1 MISSENDLTYL
12 YCSQNL
18 LLSRNTLRD
27 TFLHWIKA
35 CTQIRTDDSLDIR
48 YCTISSKGAQEF
60 HSLKEKQRK
69 TEMFACF
76 SKYYWWTV
84 YAVFLQQSEKGS
96 CFAFLRFLSSFWE
109 GNDLVRKIRYPLLL
123 SSPLCYSPRLYTA
136 NFAIDK
142 CSRTP
147 FFVWILQA
155 FHLITKF

>member
-27 TFLHWIKA
+27 TFLHWIEA

-69 TEMFACF
+69 TEMFAYF

-109 GNDLVRKIRYPLLL
+109 GNDLVRKMRYPLLL
-123 SSPLCYSPRLYTA
+123 SSLHSATLLDFIQLILR
-136 NFAIDK
+136 
-142 CSRTP
+142 
-147 FFVWILQA
+147 WINVRGHRFSFEFCKL
-155 FHLITKF
+155 FT